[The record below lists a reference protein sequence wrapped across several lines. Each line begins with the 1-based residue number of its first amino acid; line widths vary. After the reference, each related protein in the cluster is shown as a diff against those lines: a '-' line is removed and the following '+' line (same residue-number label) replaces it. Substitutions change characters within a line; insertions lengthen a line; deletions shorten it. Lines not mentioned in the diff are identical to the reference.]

1 MDAGTGLNPSG
12 MRVEGL
18 LRRARLLPLLLLI
31 ALPGGLLAQQANV
44 LDHFRP
50 VTGQLAAG
58 DARDWHFDARAGS
71 MLSLSA
77 YAVTGGIDPRL
88 DIFDVNDV
96 LVASNDDVNWPLS
109 RNAVIEAFSPAA
121 NGSYRVR
128 ISNVGRAAGTYE
140 LVLQEGWSTLAWQAD
155 FANASAWETRP
166 DSVDSFLGEGRAV
179 LSLEPPATNA
189 VLVRELQL
197 PGDAWALHVPVNEV
211 AGNRGWRVGIVTH
224 WQSVRDWARFMV
236 DDQGRWQYLI
246 NTPDGIR
253 VLRGLAPHAAI
264 QPGEKPESLGQ
275 VFYGDAIEFFFNRK
289 SLGRIVDGLPSGP
302 GRTGLYAATGS
313 PDGGQVSAWF
323 GGLKLT
329 VPAQTHAGA
338 IVPDWLPGTE
348 RALILRQLRRH
359 RLVPAIGALAMN
371 VPESFVISNRAGV
384 STLRLGGE
392 TSFAR
397 FALGS
402 VVEAQT
408 GSGDGIAGCGLVLET
423 QGAETYT
430 LAWLDNSGSAG
441 LSRRNVDAF
450 APGPL
455 RADLLPGDSADHLL
469 VIADGENLYFYA
481 NHQYVGA
488 QPVALPSGTIGI
500 AAVSFDNMMTT
511 CNFRDTWIW
520 GWPTDSV
527 N

>member
-1 MDAGTGLNPSG
+1 MDARPGLKTSG
-12 MRVEGL
+12 MRRERL
-18 LRRARLLPLLLLI
+18 LRHVRLLPLLLF
-31 ALPGGLLAQQANV
+31 ALPGGLLAQENG
-44 LDHFRP
+44 LDYFHP
-50 VTGQLAAG
+50 VSGWLAAD
-58 DARDWHFDARAGS
+58 DAQDWHFDARAGS

-88 DIFDVNDV
+88 DIFDVNDA
-96 LVASNDDVNWPLS
+96 LVASNDDVDWPLS
-109 RNAVIEAFSPAA
+109 LNAVVEAFSPLN

-128 ISNVGRAAGTYE
+128 VSNVGRAGGNYE
-140 LVLQEGWSTLAWQAD
+140 LVLQEGWSTLAWRAD
-155 FANASAWETRP
+155 FGNTSAWETRP

-179 LSLEPPATNA
+179 LSLEPPASNV
-189 VLVRELQL
+189 VLTRELQL
-197 PGDAWALHVPVNEV
+197 PGDAWGLHVAVTEV

-224 WQSVRDWARFMV
+224 WQSIRDWARFMV

-246 NTPDGIR
+246 STAEGIR
-253 VLRGLAPHAAI
+253 LLRALAPHPAI
-264 QPGEKPESLGQ
+264 QSGEKPESLGQ
-275 VFYGDAIEFFFNRK
+275 VFYGDAMEFFFNRK
-289 SLGRIVDGLPSGP
+289 SLGRIVEGLPAGP

-313 PDGGQVSAWF
+313 PDGGQVTAWY
-323 GGLKLT
+323 GGLRLT
-329 VPAQTHAGA
+329 VPAQTFSGA
-338 IVPDWLPGTE
+338 IVPDWLPGKD
-348 RALILRQLRRH
+348 RPAILGQLRRQ
-359 RLVPAIGALAMN
+359 RLVPAIGALVMN

-392 TSFAR
+392 TTFDR

-402 VVEAQT
+402 SLVAQT
-408 GSGDGIAGCGLVLET
+408 GSGEGVAGCGLVLET

-441 LSRRNVDAF
+441 LSRRDGDAF

-455 RADLLPGDSADHLL
+455 RGDLLPGDSADQLL

-481 NHQYVGA
+481 NNQYVGA
-488 QPVALPSGTIGI
+488 QPVAVSSGTIGI
-500 AAVSFDNMMTT
+500 AAVSFDNLATT

-520 GWPTDSV
+520 GWSADGV

>member
-12 MRVEGL
+12 TRVERL
-18 LRRARLLPLLLLI
+18 ARLARLLPLLLLI
-31 ALPGGLLAQQANV
+31 ALPGGLRAQEDV
-44 LDHFRP
+44 LDYFQP
-50 VTGQLAAG
+50 VTGSLAAG
-58 DARDWHFDARAGS
+58 SARDWRLDARAGS
-71 MLSLSA
+71 LLSLSA

-88 DIFDVNDV
+88 DVFDVNDL
-96 LVASNDDVNWPLS
+96 LVASNDDVDWPLS

-128 ISNVGRAAGTYE
+128 VSNVGRAAGTYQ
-140 LVLQEGWSTLAWQAD
+140 LVLQEGWSTLAWEAD
-155 FANASAWETRP
+155 FGNTSAWETRP

-224 WQSVRDWARFMV
+224 WESVREWARFMV

-246 NTPDGIR
+246 SNADGINL
-253 VLRGLAPHAAI
+253 LRGLAPHAAI

-275 VFYGDAIEFFFNRK
+275 VFYGDALEFFFNRK

-323 GGLKLT
+323 GALRLT

-348 RALILRQLRRH
+348 RPVILRQLRRH
-359 RLVPAIGALAMN
+359 RLVPAVGALAMN
-371 VPESFVISNRAGV
+371 VRESFVISNRAGV

-392 TSFAR
+392 KSFDR

-423 QGAETYT
+423 KGAETYT
-430 LAWLDNSGSAG
+430 LAWLDNSGGAG
-441 LSRRNVDAF
+441 LSRRVDDAF
-450 APGPL
+450 AAGPL
-455 RADLLPGDSADHLL
+455 RADLQPGASADHLL

-488 QPVALPSGTIGI
+488 QPVAVPSGTIGI
-500 AAVSFDNMMTT
+500 AAVSFDNLMTT

-520 GWPTDSV
+520 GWPAGSV

>member
-1 MDAGTGLNPSG
+1 ME
-12 MRVEGL
+12 RL
-18 LRRARLLPLLLLI
+18 LRHARLLPLLLLI
-31 ALPGGLLAQQANV
+31 ALPGGLLAQQAGV
-44 LDHFRP
+44 LEYFQP

-88 DIFDVNDV
+88 DIFDVNDA
-96 LVASNDDVNWPLS
+96 LVASNDDVDWPLS
-109 RNAVIEAFSPAA
+109 RNAVIEAFSPAG

-128 ISNVGRAAGTYE
+128 VSNVGRAAGNYE
-140 LVLQEGWSTLAWQAD
+140 LILQEGWSTLAWQAD
-155 FANASAWETRP
+155 FGNTPAWDTRP

-189 VLVRELQL
+189 VLVRELKL
-197 PGDAWALHVPVNEV
+197 PGDAWALHVPVTEV

-224 WQSVRDWARFMV
+224 WESVRDWARFMV

-246 NTPDGIR
+246 SAADVIS

-313 PDGGQVSAWF
+313 PDGGQVTAWY
-323 GGLKLT
+323 GGLRLT

-338 IVPDWLPGTE
+338 IVPDWLSGTE
-348 RALILRQLRRH
+348 RPAILRQLRRH
-359 RLVPAIGALAMN
+359 RLVPAVGALAMN

-392 TSFAR
+392 NSFAR

-408 GSGDGIAGCGLVLET
+408 RSGDGIAGCGLLLET
-423 QGAETYT
+423 QGAENYT

-441 LSRRNVDAF
+441 LSRRNGDAF

-455 RADLLPGDSADHLL
+455 RADLLRADLLPGVSADHLL

-488 QPVALPSGTIGI
+488 QPVAVPSGTIGI
-500 AAVSFDNMMTT
+500 AAVSFDNLMTT

-520 GWPTDSV
+520 DWPADGV